1 MINRLITTLLYPDMG
16 EYALRLNNALH
27 SGELSLK
34 MFSELI
40 TTLHRLS
47 LCSYYEIT
55 DVVFGDV
62 SCNYRYLDPGDL
74 CDHGASFALLCLE
87 KMVEDNKVEKQN
99 SVVVREGCILNVREV
114 IAELELTAEKLGDE
128 DELTADWTNKLNV
141 FILWTQ
147 DNNHDF
153 RIELLD
159 IINPSNANVI
169 FGYCTRYGR
178 ISLPDKLK
186 EYQAK
191 NPEDFFTFKDIRE
204 YHAQRTHSVFCYI
217 FLDRADSNEH
227 GKVVTAQDKAEKAL
241 TIKELLLALT
251 EEDIYLNIDITFPS
265 TVYRILTDKTFDV
278 QLKKVPT
285 DCEILKDDRDIPD
298 ELKGV
303 FASARNGNTE
313 AQSELASRYLSGTML
328 PKDDY
333 RAVYWLKLA
342 AEGGDALAQTN
353 YGVALQNGLGG
364 LERDYTEAIEWF
376 LKAAAKSEPV
386 AQYNLGL
393 AYAKGLG
400 VERDLR
406 EMERWMKLSA
416 DGGYFMAQL
425 ILQNGLI
432 IND

>member
-1 MINRLITTLLYPDMG
+1 MINKLISTLLYPDMG
-16 EYALRLNNALH
+16 EFALRLYYSLKN
-27 SGELSLK
+27 GELSLK
-34 MFSELI
+34 KFSELI

-55 DVVFGDV
+55 DVDFGDV

-74 CDHGASFALLCLE
+74 CDRGASFALLCLE
-87 KMVEDNKVEKQN
+87 KMVADNKVEKQN
-99 SVVVREGCILNVREV
+99 TVIARKGYTLNVCEV
-114 IAELELTAEKLGDE
+114 IAKMELTAEKLGDE
-128 DELTADWTNKLNV
+128 DELTADWINKLNAFV
-141 FILWTQ
+141 LWTP

-178 ISLPDKLK
+178 IILPDKLK
-186 EYQAK
+186 EYQTK
-191 NPEDFFTFKDIRE
+191 DPENFFTFEGIRE
-204 YHAQRTHSVFCYI
+204 YHAQRTHSVFCYS
-217 FLDRADSNEH
+217 FLERADSNEH
-227 GKVVTAQDKAEKAL
+227 GKVVAAQDKAKKAL

-251 EEDIYLNIDITFPS
+251 EEDTYLDIDFTFPS
-265 TVYRILTDKTFDV
+265 AVYRILTDKTFDV

-285 DCEILKDDRDIPD
+285 DSEILYDDRDIPD
-298 ELKGV
+298 ELKDV
-303 FASARNGNTE
+303 FASAKDGNAT
-313 AQSELASRYLSGTML
+313 AQSELASRFLSGSML
-328 PKDDY
+328 PKDEH

-342 AEGGDALAQTN
+342 AAGGDALAQTN

-364 LERDYTEAIEWF
+364 LDRDYAEAIEWF
-376 LKAAAKSEPV
+376 LKAAEKSEPV

-400 VERDLR
+400 VKRDLR
-406 EMERWMKLSA
+406 EMDRWMKLSA